1 MGNLAYKIYRTED
14 LKNEFLNKGFTE
26 EAVNFILLHNDNS
39 KFEVLR
45 EKMNSLEQQIIN
57 VESNLKKDIEFTK
70 VEFKRDI
77 SNLDIKIDNV
87 EKNLQKEITNLDIKI
102 DNVEKNLQ
110 KEITNLD
117 IKIDNVEKNLQKE
130 ITNLDIKI
138 DNVEKNLQ
146 KDISNIEKN
155 LQKEI
160 TNLDIKIDS
169 IEKNLL
175 KEIQNNNA
183 VLLEKLNTGNRIIY
197 LMIIGIGIF
206 FPIIS
211 SLINKY
217 FIN

>member
-14 LKNEFLNKGFTE
+14 LKREFLNKGFTE

-39 KFEVLR
+39 NFEVLR

-77 SNLDIKIDNV
+77 SNLDIKIDNI
-87 EKNLQKEITNLDIKI
+87 EKNLQKDITNIEKNLLKEITNLDIKI
-102 DNVEKNLQ
+102 DN
-110 KEITNLD
+110 I
-117 IKIDNVEKNLQKE
+117 
-130 ITNLDIKI
+130 
-138 DNVEKNLQ
+138 EKNLQ
-146 KDISNIEKN
+146 KDI
-155 LQKEI
+155 
-160 TNLDIKIDS
+160 TN

>member
-14 LKNEFLNKGFTE
+14 LKKEFLNNGFTE

-39 KFEVLR
+39 NFEVLR

-57 VESNLKKDIEFTK
+57 VEKNLQKDISNLEKNLQK
-70 VEFKRDI
+70 DI
-77 SNLDIKIDNV
+77 SNLDIKIDN
-87 EKNLQKEITNLDIKI
+87 I
-102 DNVEKNLQ
+102 
-110 KEITNLD
+110 
-117 IKIDNVEKNLQKE
+117 
-130 ITNLDIKI
+130 
-138 DNVEKNLQ
+138 EKNLQ
-146 KDISNIEKN
+146 KDII
-155 LQKEI
+155 
-160 TNLDIKIDS
+160 NLDIKIDS
-169 IEKNLL
+169 VERNLL

>member
-87 EKNLQKEITNLDIKI
+87 EKNLQK
-102 DNVEKNLQ
+102 
-110 KEITNLD
+110 
-117 IKIDNVEKNLQKE
+117 
-130 ITNLDIKI
+130 
-138 DNVEKNLQ
+138 
-146 KDISNIEKN
+146 DISNIEKN

>member
-14 LKNEFLNKGFTE
+14 LRNEFLHKGFTE
-26 EAVNFILLHNDNS
+26 EAVDFILLHNDNS
-39 KFEVLR
+39 NFEVLR

-57 VESNLKKDIEFTK
+57 VENNLKKDIEFTK

-77 SNLDIKIDNV
+77 ANLDIKIDN
-87 EKNLQKEITNLDIKI
+87 
-102 DNVEKNLQ
+102 
-110 KEITNLD
+110 
-117 IKIDNVEKNLQKE
+117 
-130 ITNLDIKI
+130 
-138 DNVEKNLQ
+138 
-146 KDISNIEKN
+146 
-155 LQKEI
+155 
-160 TNLDIKIDS
+160 